1 MAITLNNSGVTYP
14 DGTTQTTARGARTL
28 LTTLTA
34 SSSASLSYTGFSN
47 SYANYEL
54 IITNMMSATLNV
66 GFYMRYY
73 IAGGYATG
81 TYYSTG
87 IWYDQYATTGNGLP
101 GSASGYT
108 GIGGSVGYIPLVY
121 SNYAYNGS
129 TAGVSGIIRFIN
141 TRNTTS
147 YKNYYFDLAGMDYAV
162 NYAAHTFGGG
172 VYPGSTATLD
182 GFQIY
187 YSSGNIQAGTIR
199 VYGWN

>member
-1 MAITLNNSGVTYP
+1 MPTSLKSSNVTFP

-34 SSSASLSYTGFSN
+34 SSSASLSYTGFSD
-47 SYANYEL
+47 SYNNYEL
-54 IITNMMSATLNV
+54 LVYNMMSATLNV

-73 IAGGYATG
+73 FDGGFNSG

-87 IWYDQYATTGNGLP
+87 VWINQYATTGSP
-101 GSASGYT
+101 PFVPASGYA
-108 GIGGSVGYIPLVY
+108 GIGGSVGYIPLTY
-121 SNYAYNGS
+121 SNYAFNGS
-129 TAGVSGIIRFIN
+129 SAGVSGMIRFTN
-141 TRNTTS
+141 CRNTS
-147 YKNYYFDLAGMDYAV
+147 SSKNYNFVLSGMDYTT
-162 NYAAHTFGGG
+162 NYAALTFGGG
-172 VYPGSTATLD
+172 THSSSTSKLD